1 VNTAAAKARQTEIRT
16 PIIRFAVRILR
27 PVVSVLMRHGLST
40 DELNEICRWLYVD
53 EALKRREFWGRNKPF
68 KSRIACIT
76 GLSRKAVQAY
86 SQCDSPEELV
96 AETPGNRAAR
106 VQRGWVADPMYR
118 DERGRPRPIPFVADD
133 GPSFAE
139 LSNRYSGDVTP
150 RAILDELKRVGAVEV
165 EDDLIRLKELD
176 YVPDDTVE
184 LLDVGGRS
192 ANFLLGTIRHNLDPN
207 ADDRFFQ
214 RAWYS
219 KLIPEENVELLR
231 NRLKERLKPAWDA
244 LYQDILELAD
254 QQPEPG
260 KKYQRVG
267 IGAYYFQD
275 N

>member
-53 EALKRREFWGRNKPF
+53 EALKRREFWGRSKPF

-76 GLSRKAVQAY
+76 GLSRKAVQTY
-86 SQCDSPEELV
+86 SQYDSPEELV

-106 VQRGWVADPMYR
+106 VQRGWLTDPMYR
-118 DERGRPRPIPFVADD
+118 NEQGRPKPIPFTTDE

-150 RAILDELKRVGAVEV
+150 RAILDELKRAGAVEIAG
-165 EDDLIRLKELD
+165 EMIRLKELD
-176 YVPDDTVE
+176 YVPDDAAE
-184 LLDVGGRS
+184 LLDIAGMS
-192 ANFLLGTIRHNLDPN
+192 ANDLLGTIRHNLDPKLEE
-207 ADDRFFQ
+207 RHFQ
-214 RAWYS
+214 RTWYS
-219 KLIPEENVELLR
+219 KLIPEENVEPLR
-231 NRLKERLKPAWDA
+231 KRLKERLKPAWDA
-244 LYQDILELAD
+244 LYQDILEFAD
-254 QQPEPG
+254 QKPEPG